1 MTTILLFKNNAS
13 LVDQLG
19 RLQAQIADLEAKEK
33 ALKAAL
39 VAAGVGAYEGELF
52 RATVS
57 ASERSTL
64 DMAAVREKLSPQFLR
79 AHTKVTPVN
88 TVRVSAKKDGI
99 NASLPA

>member
-39 VAAGVGAYEGELF
+39 VAAGVGAYESF
-52 RATVS
+52 SRTAAMSSV
-57 ASERSTL
+57 ERSEAETV
-64 DMAAVREKLSPQFLR
+64 ARKSSP
-79 AHTKVTPVN
+79 
-88 TVRVSAKKDGI
+88 S
-99 NASLPA
+99 